1 MDGNTEVTNL
11 HPPKFLNN
19 NHVQTI
25 FTTIFPPKNN
35 LKTKYESDVI
45 ILKTKDES
53 GDFLWLDH
61 NPPLAKSD
69 KKAVPYNGY
78 YMVLFHGMEGTSDS
92 HYIVSLAEA
101 ALLSGYGVIRVN
113 QRGCG
118 KGEGL
123 SKKGYNAGKTDDVAL
138 IENHVY
144 RHYSKKIILCGFSLS
159 ANIILKYYGEKRTI
173 RSKFFSAVSPPLDLK
188 RACEHID
195 SPAGLFYR
203 KVFLDS
209 FKDKFKRGVLM
220 APKEIKQNAYN
231 AKTMFDFD
239 DLVTAPLFGYK
250 GALDYY
256 KHNSSIHFIH
266 KIKTKGIVIHAMD
279 DPLIPPDT
287 FRSIHWKKISSLT
300 PILTETG
307 GHVGFITRRTDE
319 IPDGKWL
326 NFILL
331 QFFRKLI

>member
-61 NPPLAKSD
+61 NPPLSKTD
-69 KKAVPYNGY
+69 KKAVSYNGY

-101 ALLSGYGVIRVN
+101 ALLNGYGVIRVN

-159 ANIILKYYGEKRTI
+159 ANIILKYFGEKRTI

-188 RACEHID
+188 RACEYID

-203 KVFLDS
+203 RVFLDS

-239 DLVTAPLFGYK
+239 DLVTAPLFDYK

-287 FRSIHWKKISSLT
+287 FRSIHWKKIPSLT

-307 GHVGFITRRTDE
+307 GHVGFITRKTEE

>member
-61 NPPLAKSD
+61 NPPLSKTD
-69 KKAVPYNGY
+69 KKAVSYNGY

-101 ALLSGYGVIRVN
+101 ALLNGYGVIRVN

-159 ANIILKYYGEKRTI
+159 ANIILKYFGEKRTI

-188 RACEHID
+188 RACEYID

-203 KVFLDS
+203 RVFLDS

-220 APKEIKQNAYN
+220 ASKEIKQNAYN

-239 DLVTAPLFGYK
+239 DLVTAPLFDYK

-287 FRSIHWKKISSLT
+287 FRSIHWKKIPSLT

-307 GHVGFITRRTDE
+307 GHVGFITRKTEE

>member
-1 MDGNTEVTNL
+1 MDGNTAVINL

-19 NHVQTI
+19 NHLQTI

-35 LKTKYESDVI
+35 LKTKYASDVI
-45 ILKTKDES
+45 VLKTKDDS

-69 KKAVPYNGY
+69 KKAIPYNGY
-78 YMVLFHGMEGTSDS
+78 YMILFHGMEGTSDS

-101 ALLSGYGVIRVN
+101 ALENGYGVIRVN
-113 QRGCG
+113 QRSCG
-118 KGEGL
+118 RGEGL

-138 IENHVY
+138 IENHVF
-144 RHYSKKIILCGFSLS
+144 RHFSKKIILCGFSLS
-159 ANIILKYYGEKRTI
+159 ANIILKYFGEKRTI

-195 SPAGLFYR
+195 SPAGIFYR
-203 KVFLDS
+203 KIFLDS
-209 FKDKFKRGVLM
+209 FKDKFRRGVLV
-220 APKEIKQNAYN
+220 APKHIKDNVYK

-239 DLVTAPLFGYK
+239 DMVTGPLFGYK

-256 KHNSSIHFIH
+256 KHNSSIHYIH

-287 FRSIHWKKISSLT
+287 FRSTYPYPASY
-300 PILTETG
+300 
-307 GHVGFITRRTDE
+307 
-319 IPDGKWL
+319 
-326 NFILL
+326 
-331 QFFRKLI
+331 

>member
-1 MDGNTEVTNL
+1 MDGNTEVINL

-19 NHVQTI
+19 SHVQTI

-35 LKTKYESDVI
+35 LKTKYESDVF
-45 ILKTKDES
+45 ILKTKDDS
-53 GDFLWLDH
+53 GDYLWLDH
-61 NPPLAKSD
+61 NPPISKSD

-78 YMVLFHGMEGTSDS
+78 YIVLFHGMEGSSDS
-92 HYIVSLAEA
+92 HYIVSLAES
-101 ALLSGYGVIRVN
+101 ALLEGYGVIRVN

-118 KGEGL
+118 RGEGL
-123 SKKGYNAGKTDDVAL
+123 SKKGYNAGITEDVAQ
-138 IENHVY
+138 IESYVY
-144 RHYSKKIILCGFSLS
+144 NNFSKKIILCGFSLS
-159 ANIILKYYGEKRTI
+159 ANILLKYFGEKRTI

-195 SPAGLFYR
+195 SPSGIFYR
-203 KVFLDS
+203 KIFLDS
-209 FKDKFKRGVLM
+209 FKNKFRKGVLV
-220 APKEIKQNAYN
+220 APEHIKEQAYKAN
-231 AKTMFDFD
+231 TMFDFD
-239 DLVTAPLFGYK
+239 DMVTAPLFGYK

-256 KHNSSIHFIH
+256 KQNSSIHYIH

-287 FRSIHWKKISSLT
+287 FRSINWKKITSLT

-307 GHVGFITRRTDE
+307 GHVGFITRKTEE

-331 QFFRKLI
+331 RFFKKLI